1 MARHD
6 ASNGTRCA
14 YDSETRGDRCPKPA
28 HGTHTRVMR
37 GTNAHGTHAH
47 ARASCAGRLVRRT
60 TGAPRNPLR
69 HTPRNG
75 HTTRRGTG
83 LPPFFR
89 DCSVFGQ
96 GRLSHLRFCR
106 APCPKVLRSRK
117 VGAGLPLPTATVAF
131 SDKAVSA
138 TCGFAGP
145 LVRKCYVRAA
155 LIHNCSVFGHD
166 TFH

>member
-1 MARHD
+1 MTHRMVPDVHTTRRPEGTGVPNPRTAR
-6 ASNGTRCA
+6 T
-14 YDSETRGDRCPKPA
+14 
-28 HGTHTRVMR
+28 
-37 GTNAHGTHAH
+37 
-47 ARASCAGRLVRRT
+47 RASCAARTRTARTHTRARHARAASCAARPAHHATRCATRLATATLRDAVRDS
-60 TGAPRNPLR
+60 
-69 HTPRNG
+69 
-75 HTTRRGTG
+75 
-83 LPPFFR
+83 PPFFR

-106 APCPKVLRSRK
+106 ISCPKVLRSRK

-131 SDKAVSA
+131 SDKADSA

>member
-1 MARHD
+1 MCIRLGDQRGQVSQTRARH
-6 ASNGTRCA
+6 
-14 YDSETRGDRCPKPA
+14 A
-28 HGTHTRVMR
+28 HAR
-37 GTNAHGTHAH
+37 HARHERARHARTH

-106 APCPKVLRSRK
+106 ISCPKVLRSRK

-131 SDKAVSA
+131 SDKAASA

-145 LVRKCYVRAA
+145 LVRKCFVRAA